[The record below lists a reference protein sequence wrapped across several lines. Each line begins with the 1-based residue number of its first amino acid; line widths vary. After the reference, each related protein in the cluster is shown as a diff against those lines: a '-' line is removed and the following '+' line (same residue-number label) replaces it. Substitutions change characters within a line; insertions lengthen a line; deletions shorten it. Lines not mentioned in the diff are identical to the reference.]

1 LRLCGEYGVCVRVQ
15 KGFNHQELI
24 VRVKSTW
31 NLRDRERSL
40 SETGGALAFI
50 LWRIAQQGTLNLEN
64 EGFQTDTNAQR
75 LDIITEFLA
84 FLMHLVDRMTAEQL
98 TLEQRQEFISS
109 TARHLADTMQENRTD
124 AQGKGEYRQPLIDRL
139 NERAND
145 YAEFIFTDNEP
156 GYAFRRYFGE
166 NVRSVMGERDNKW
179 ITDQVMDIEVPEA
192 LKPLRK
198 ALRDLLPAEEN
209 RNE

>member
-1 LRLCGEYGVCVRVQ
+1 M
-15 KGFNHQELI
+15 
-24 VRVKSTW
+24 RVKSKW

-84 FLMHLVDRMTAEQL
+84 FLVHLVDRMTADRF
-98 TLEQRQEFISS
+98 TMEQRQEFIGSL
-109 TARHLADTMQENRTD
+109 ARHLADTMQENRTD

-139 NERAND
+139 NERAVD
-145 YAEFIFTDNEP
+145 YAEFTFSDNEP
-156 GYAFRRYFGE
+156 GFAFRRYFGE
-166 NVRSVMGERDNKW
+166 NVRMVMGERDNKW

-192 LKPLRK
+192 MNPLRK
-198 ALRDLLPAEEN
+198 ALRDLLPPGEHRDE
-209 RNE
+209 